1 MTFAATPLTRR
12 LALGLAGAALLG
24 MTHTAPAAAQTFDR
38 PVRIIVP
45 YAPGGTSDTLARII
59 APLLQEK
66 VGQPVVVENKPGAAG
81 NIGADAVAKADKD
94 GQTYLLT
101 DVGTV
106 ASAPGLFADL
116 TYKPLEDLAPVTM
129 VMFSPYVLAVNPKL
143 EGVTDVA
150 SLLAY
155 AKANPGKLAV
165 ANSGIGGVNHI
176 TAVAMAKELG
186 IQWKTVPYKGGAAA
200 TQAVVSGESKVIING
215 ATATLPFVTNGQLK
229 GLAVT
234 GDERVAAAP
243 DLPTFKEAKLP
254 QPNVGSWQG
263 LLTTAGSPPEKIA
276 AVNAAV
282 NEALKRPEVIERI
295 KQQGGRVVG
304 GPADDLKTWLATNTE
319 SWGKIIADAGIK
331 GQ

>member
-1 MTFAATPLTRR
+1 MSFTRR
-12 LALGLAGAALLG
+12 RTLGLALAAAFVAALA
-24 MTHTAPAAAQTFDR
+24 APHSAVAQGFEK

-59 APLLQEK
+59 GPLLQEK
-66 VGQPVVVENKPGAAG
+66 IGQPVVVENKPGAAG

-94 GQTYLLT
+94 GHTYLLT

-106 ASAPGLFADL
+106 ASAPGLFPDL
-116 TYKPLEDLAPVTM
+116 SYKPLEDLAPVTM
-129 VMFSPYVLAVNPKL
+129 VMFSPYVLAVSPKL
-143 EGVTDVA
+143 EVNDVA
-150 SLLAY
+150 GLIAY

-186 IQWKTVPYKGGAAA
+186 ITWKTVPYKGGAAA

-215 ATATLPFVTNGQLK
+215 ATATLPFVVNGQLK

-234 GDERVAAAP
+234 GKDRVSAAA
-243 DLPTFKEAKLP
+243 DLPTFTEAKLP
-254 QPNVGSWQG
+254 QAEVGSWQG
-263 LLTTAGSPPEKIA
+263 LLGTAGSPPERIQ

-282 NEALKRPEVIERI
+282 NEILKRPEVVDRI

-304 GPADDLKTWLATNTE
+304 GPADDLKSWLATNTE
-319 SWGKIIADAGIK
+319 AWGKVIADAGIK

>member
-1 MTFAATPLTRR
+1 MKITRR
-12 LALGLAGAALLG
+12 MATTGLCALAAALALPVPGF
-24 MTHTAPAAAQTFDR
+24 AQGFDR
-38 PVRIIVP
+38 TVRIIVP
-45 YAPGGTSDTLARII
+45 YAPGGTSDTLARIF

-66 VGQPVVVENKPGAAG
+66 IGQTVVVENKPGAAG

-106 ASAPGLFADL
+106 ASAPGLFPDL
-116 TYKPLEDLAPVTM
+116 SYKPLEDLAPVTM

-143 EGVTDVA
+143 EGVTDVP

-155 AKANPGKLAV
+155 VKANPGKLAV

-200 TQAVVSGESKVIING
+200 TQAVVSGESKLIING

-234 GDERVAAAP
+234 GEQRNAAAP
-243 DLPTFKEAKLP
+243 DLPTFTEAKLP
-254 QPNVGSWQG
+254 QADAGSWQG
-263 LLTTAGSPPEKIA
+263 LMTTAGSPPDRVQA
-276 AVNAAV
+276 MNAAM
-282 NEALKRPEVIERI
+282 NEILRRPEVVDRI

-304 GPADDLKTWLATNTE
+304 GSGEELGSWLKTNTE
-319 SWGKIIADAGIK
+319 RWGKVIADAGIK